1 MRCYNKNGLN
11 ITAASEGE
19 AQWVSAF
26 LNGEGRRLIIVPDG
40 GSPIVVDMPSE
51 TVSIYSQDGKSVALA
66 GKLLG
71 GAGQQI
77 LGAAI
82 NNIDQNAKAGAKLA
96 AQKRKAAALA
106 KASDYERI
114 IQAFEDQTPSNV
126 RPQLAAVNS
135 AICGTNLE
143 YRVRM
148 YQEIAANLVVLPENW
163 RGILSWFQANV
174 VPSDT
179 TTHQKRKA
187 FVTAVLRMGAVDN
200 GVANSV
206 KDTRDKNDAIDWS
219 KYSDEDS
226 CGS

>member
-66 GKLLG
+66 GKLL
-71 GAGQQI
+71 
-77 LGAAI
+77 
-82 NNIDQNAKAGAKLA
+82 
-96 AQKRKAAALA
+96 
-106 KASDYERI
+106 
-114 IQAFEDQTPSNV
+114 
-126 RPQLAAVNS
+126 
-135 AICGTNLE
+135 
-143 YRVRM
+143 